1 MPERTEHCTSAKR
14 SHANRCALN
23 HSPNQRFTEDYTSAL
38 ALGTFA
44 FARAMARLTMGT
56 ADQTRRG
63 PTRRDEAP
71 ALMQTSGTGLS
82 SRRGTPRLRSTSVKQ
97 GGEAWPVRADVL

>member
-63 PTRRDEAP
+63 ADQTRRGAGRRCRLAAQ
-71 ALMQTSGTGLS
+71 ALARVAAHHGSG
-82 SRRGTPRLRSTSVKQ
+82 RLR
-97 GGEAWPVRADVL
+97 